1 MRKKFVKISVYVP
14 VAATRRAADGVMF
27 DDPPTRIREVIGNL
41 ARLGVAVMGNY
52 DSVTM
57 TLRGTGRFR
66 AVPGSDALPSTGCVG
81 VQEAVEED
89 IVTFAA
95 PLDQLDLIIS
105 EIARNHPFET
115 PAIEVLPIIRHRFDG
130 LGD

>member
-1 MRKKFVKISVYVP
+1 MPKEFVKISVYVP
-14 VAATRRAADGVMF
+14 VAATRRAVDGVMF
-27 DDPPTRIREVIGNL
+27 DDPPARIREVVGDL
-41 ARLGVAVMGNY
+41 ARLGVAVIGNY

-57 TLRGTGRFR
+57 TLRGIGRFR
-66 AVPGSDALPSTGCVG
+66 AVPGSDAMPSTGYPG

-95 PLDQLDLIIS
+95 PLDQLDRITG